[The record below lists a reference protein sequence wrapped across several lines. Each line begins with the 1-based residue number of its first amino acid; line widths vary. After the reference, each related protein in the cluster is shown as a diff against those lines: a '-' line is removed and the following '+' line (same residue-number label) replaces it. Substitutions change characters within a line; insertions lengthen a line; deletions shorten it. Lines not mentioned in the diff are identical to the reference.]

1 MDALLSIEVVCIY
14 SRQELFLIFN
24 FEHNHISIRF
34 RYNAYA
40 MIGNDF
46 DEVNCYGLLCHM
58 IFKEQDFNSDHFQCD
73 VSSETICLF

>member
-24 FEHNHISIRF
+24 FECNDILIQF

-46 DEVNCYGLLCHM
+46 DEVNCYGLLCHY
-58 IFKEQDFNSDHFQCD
+58 DF
-73 VSSETICLF
+73 